1 MKPTNFLM
9 AIILLSQLIT
19 SLAHALPIHKRH
31 GHFFKLFDTDANQQ
45 VDKDEFI
52 KARNLRF
59 QTMDTDANGIV
70 SHSEFRAYAET
81 KHQKYKMN
89 KHKAMDSNKDGIV
102 SKKEYIAAKLALAEQ
117 QFKKLD
123 NNNDGLLSAE
133 ENTHFKLFKH
143 TKRNYFFKKMDANN
157 DDEISLTENQQVT
170 DRWFSKLD
178 LNKDETITKDE
189 IKTMHRQLRENR

>member
-1 MKPTNFLM
+1 MKPTKFLM
-9 AIILLSQLIT
+9 IVILSSQLIT

-45 VDKDEFI
+45 VNKDEFI

-59 QTMDTDANGIV
+59 QAMDTDANGIV
-70 SHSEFRAYAET
+70 RQTEFMAYAKT
-81 KHQKYKMN
+81 KHQKHKMN
-89 KHKAMDSNKDGIV
+89 KHKAMDSNQDGIV
-102 SKKEYIAAKLALAEQ
+102 SKQEYIAAKLALAEQ

-157 DDEISLTENQQVT
+157 DGEISLTENQQVT